1 MKLDIEPLVEF
12 GTPVLMAYQGREV
25 LAQRDSKS
33 GYVFFEAPD
42 AEELNRYYQ
51 VEYPSMQRG
60 YYTVETDYEPG
71 KNRYHADRI
80 LEVFQATTGH
90 LPVTSFELGCAYG
103 GLVAEFV
110 SRGVRA
116 SGADVNADAVAQ
128 GARVMGN
135 RNLVHAG
142 NLDALRGLHDKVDL
156 IYSVHVLEHDPDL
169 IGVID
174 ACRNHLNPGGL
185 LFVSLPNAMFI
196 GSVMGGFTNNHW
208 VNYPQHLHLLSP
220 GFVPALCRSTGF
232 LPMFWDTRILY
243 EAQPS
248 LDRHFSFTTRDE
260 TRRNLFNTMLFDAG
274 YGMELNFALT
284 PDDGRLSN
292 VLAAGATAILGT
304 LEAAA
309 RAEVKIRQTLSTAL
323 RPAPMEALA
332 IE

>member
-12 GTPVLMAYQGREV
+12 GTPVQMAYQGREV
-25 LAQRDSKS
+25 LAQRDSNS

-51 VEYPSMQRG
+51 VEYPSIQRG

-80 LEVFQATTGH
+80 LEVFQATAGRM
-90 LPVTSFELGCAYG
+90 PVTSFELGCAYG

-110 SRGVRA
+110 SRGVQA

-128 GARVMGN
+128 GAGVMGN
-135 RNLVHAG
+135 RNLIHAG

-156 IYSVHVLEHDPDL
+156 IYSLHVLEHDPDL
-169 IGVID
+169 VKVVD
-174 ACRNHLNPGGL
+174 ACKGHLNPGGL
-185 LFVSLPNAMFI
+185 LFISVPNAMFI

-220 GFVPALCRSTGF
+220 GFVPALCRTTGF

-243 EAQPS
+243 EAQPG
-248 LDRHFSFTTRDE
+248 LERHFSFATRDE
-260 TRRNLFNTMLFDAG
+260 TRRNLFNMMLFDAG

-284 PDDGRLSN
+284 PDDGRLNN
-292 VLAAGATAILGT
+292 VLAAQAAAILGT
-304 LEAAA
+304 LDAAA
-309 RAEVKIRQTLSTAL
+309 RAEVKIRRTLSTAL
-323 RPAPMEALA
+323 RPAPIEALSV
-332 IE
+332 E